1 MKEKGDNILAKI
13 ILLTLGVCSDL
24 LASSIAY
31 GAGKIKISFQSAFLV
46 SLVGTAAL
54 WAALCLS
61 ESPLILINTDVAKAV
76 GGWVLIAFGIFM
88 IFQKPI
94 AGLYKRFISKG
105 KKESLMMSVILDE
118 KKADSDNSK
127 ELSLKEAFVLGLAL
141 SPDSFVTGFSAGVGF
156 SPSQKGIAA
165 AAAFITGLSFICA
178 GEKAG
183 RMLSLKINT
192 RLDLSVLGGG
202 FILALGICQLAF

>member
-61 ESPLILINTDVAKAV
+61 ESPLILINTDVAKADD
-76 GGWVLIAFGIFM
+76 F
-88 IFQKPI
+88 
-94 AGLYKRFISKG
+94 SKAHCRALQEVHIQG
-105 KKESLMMSVILDE
+105 KKRKPYDVG
-118 KKADSDNSK
+118 NS
-127 ELSLKEAFVLGLAL
+127 
-141 SPDSFVTGFSAGVGF
+141 
-156 SPSQKGIAA
+156 
-165 AAAFITGLSFICA
+165 
-178 GEKAG
+178 
-183 RMLSLKINT
+183 
-192 RLDLSVLGGG
+192 
-202 FILALGICQLAF
+202 